1 MEYTMSRHQLE
12 LFMRKA
18 KGNTSMQRELDKC
31 GSNNSCVVSVAR
43 KHGHKFSP
51 ATLTR
56 WQHDHS
62 EEAPQA
68 H

>member
-1 MEYTMSRHQLE
+1 MEIAMSRHQLE

-31 GSNNSCVVSVAR
+31 GENNSCVVAVAR

-56 WQHDHS
+56 
-62 EEAPQA
+62 
-68 H
+68 